1 MTRVWQIL
9 GMLAALALATYFLWF
24 AARSMDAK
32 ALASLESPR
41 VLASVGVAALMYALI
56 IPISAWAWARLLA
69 HQGEAWGVGRLAGLM
84 GIMQLAKYV
93 PGNVAQHA
101 SRAALALRAGMGG
114 RALAVTVVQET
125 VLATAAS
132 LMVGLP
138 ALALSAPGLT
148 QIPEGARVPMLVA
161 GALLALAVLVLGSVT
176 VAPARLACH
185 RSRWA
190 RALGRAGGL
199 PGPAATLPAIV
210 AYMVNYLLIG
220 LGLWLVARA
229 AGLPVQVDLAL
240 VTAAFS
246 LAWLL
251 GFLAP
256 GAPAGLGVREGIML
270 ILLAGAAPDPDLLL
284 FVMLARAVTLLGD
297 GVCFVGGWL
306 ESFRRRAVEGNP

>member
-1 MTRVWQIL
+1 MIRPWRIL
-9 GMLAALALATYFLWF
+9 GTLAALGLAAYFLWF
-24 AARSMDAK
+24 AARAMDAR
-32 ALASLESPR
+32 ALESLRSPQ
-41 VLASVGVAALMYALI
+41 VLAAVATAAVLYALI
-56 IPISAWAWARLLA
+56 IPISAWAWARLLVR
-69 HQGEAWGVGRLAGLM
+69 QGETWPVARLAGLM
-84 GIMQLAKYV
+84 GLMQLAKYI

-101 SRAALALRAGMGG
+101 SRAALAMQAGMGG
-114 RALAVTVVQET
+114 RPLAVTVVQET

-148 QIPEGARVPMLVA
+148 QLPEGAGTPMLVA
-161 GALLALAVLVLGSVT
+161 GAILAVAVVALGSAT
-176 VAPARLACH
+176 VPPSRLSSH
-185 RSRWA
+185 RSRWM
-190 RALGRAGGL
+190 RSLGAAGGL
-199 PGPAATLPAIV
+199 PGPATTLPAIA
-210 AYMVNYLLIG
+210 AYMVNYVVIG

-229 AGLPVQVDLAL
+229 AGLPVEVDLAL

-270 ILLAGAAPDPDLLL
+270 ILLAGSAPDPELLL

-297 GVCFVGGWL
+297 GLCFVGGWL
-306 ESFRRRAVEGNP
+306 ESFRRRSEEGAT

>member
-1 MTRVWQIL
+1 MKRLGHIL
-9 GMLAALALATYFLWF
+9 GTLAALALAVYFVWF
-24 AARSMDAK
+24 AVRSMDSQ
-32 ALASLESPR
+32 ALASLNSPGL
-41 VLASVGVAALMYALI
+41 LAAVVVASLMYALV
-56 IPISAWAWARLLA
+56 IPISAWAWSRLLA
-69 HQGEAWGVGRLAGLM
+69 RQGESWRVGRLAGLM

-148 QIPEGARVPMLVA
+148 QIPEAARVPMLVA
-161 GALLALAVLVLGSVT
+161 GALLGLAVLVLGSVT
-176 VAPARLACH
+176 FEPARLSGH
-185 RSRWA
+185 RSRWL
-190 RALGRAGGL
+190 RALGGAGGL
-199 PGPAATLPAIV
+199 PGPATTLPAIA
-210 AYMVNYLLIG
+210 AYMVNYLVIG
-220 LGLWLVARA
+220 LGLWFVARA
-229 AGLPVQVDLAL
+229 AVLPAQVDLAL

-270 ILLAGAAPDPDLLL
+270 ILLAGAAPDTDLLL
-284 FVMLARAVTLLGD
+284 FVMLARAVTMLGD
-297 GVCFVGGWL
+297 GLCFAGGWL
-306 ESFRRRAVEGNP
+306 ESFRRRTVEGNA

>member
-1 MTRVWQIL
+1 MTRAWRIL
-9 GMLAALALATYFLWF
+9 GTLAALVLAAYFLWF
-24 AARSMDAK
+24 AARSMDAQ

-41 VLASVGVAALMYALI
+41 VLAAVGVAALMYALI
-56 IPISAWAWARLLA
+56 IPISAWAWSRLLA
-69 HQGEAWGVGRLAGLM
+69 RQGEAWGVARLAGLM
-84 GIMQLAKYV
+84 GITQLAKYI

-148 QIPEGARVPMLVA
+148 QLPEGARVLMLVA
-161 GALLALAVLVLGSVT
+161 GVLLAVAVLVLGSVT
-176 VAPARLACH
+176 LAPDRLAGH

-190 RALGRAGGL
+190 RALGAAGGL
-199 PGPAATLPAIV
+199 PGPATTLPAIA
-210 AYMVNYLLIG
+210 AYMVNYIVIG

-229 AGLPVQVDLAL
+229 AGLPPQVDLAL

>member
-1 MTRVWQIL
+1 LIRTWRIL
-9 GMLAALALATYFLWF
+9 GTLAALSLATYFLWF
-24 AARSMDAK
+24 ATRAMDAS
-32 ALASLESPR
+32 ALESLRSAR
-41 VLASVGVAALMYALI
+41 VLAAVTVAALLYALI
-56 IPISAWAWARLLA
+56 IPVSAWAWARLLA
-69 HQGEAWGVGRLAGLM
+69 RQGEAWPVARLAGLM
-84 GIMQLAKYV
+84 GLMQLAKYI

-114 RALAVTVVQET
+114 RAMAVTVVQET

-148 QIPEGARVPMLVA
+148 QLPESARTPMLLA
-161 GALLALAVLVLGSVT
+161 GALLAVAVIVLGSAT
-176 VAPARLACH
+176 IPPARLATH
-185 RSRWA
+185 RSRWV
-190 RALGRAGGL
+190 RSLGAVGGL
-199 PGPAATLPAIV
+199 PGPATTLPAIA
-210 AYMVNYLLIG
+210 AYMANYIVIG

-229 AGLPVQVDLAL
+229 AALPVQVDLAL

-270 ILLAGAAPDPDLLL
+270 ILLAGSASDPELLL

-297 GVCFVGGWL
+297 GICFVGGWL
-306 ESFRRRAVEGNP
+306 ESFRHRSVEGKL

>member
-1 MTRVWQIL
+1 ML
-9 GMLAALALATYFLWF
+9 GTLAALALAAYFLWF
-24 AARSMDAK
+24 AAGAMDAE

-41 VLASVGVAALMYALI
+41 VLAAVGVAALIYALI
-56 IPISAWAWARLLA
+56 IPISAWAWSRLLA
-69 HQGEAWGVGRLAGLM
+69 RQGEAWGVARLAGLM
-84 GIMQLAKYV
+84 GIMQLAKYI

-161 GALLALAVLVLGSVT
+161 GVLLAVAVLVLGSVT
-176 VAPARLACH
+176 VSPAQLADH
-185 RSRWA
+185 HSRWA
-190 RALGRAGGL
+190 RALGGAGGL
-199 PGPAATLPAIV
+199 PGPATTLPAIA
-210 AYMVNYLLIG
+210 AYMVNYVVIG
-220 LGLWLVARA
+220 IGLWLVARS
-229 AGLPVQVDLAL
+229 AGLPLQVDLAL

-270 ILLAGAAPDPDLLL
+270 ILLAGAAPDPHLLL